1 METLENS
8 ELCRNH
14 FPNTPPKVHVMEFAQ
29 HYMQALAHTG
39 GTIFSSSSSV
49 VATSPWPSPTDPTQ
63 MSLPPHHGY
72 LPGQLGPLM
81 NLCNLQEDVLVTCL
95 AGMPLIEP
103 SSVSSIRTPFMFKDD
118 GAAQFRW
125 VWSYCAVAGQN
136 YSLPYGYYEQVQ
148 NLAIFPYFLYLH
160 INFSV

>member
-29 HYMQALAHTG
+29 HYMQALAPHRRNHLLQL
-39 GTIFSSSSSV
+39 ILSRSHLPMAF
-49 VATSPWPSPTDPTQ
+49 PTDPTQ

-81 NLCNLQEDVLVTCL
+81 NLCNLQEDILVTCL

-148 NLAIFPYFLYLH
+148 NLAIFPLLSIFAY
-160 INFSV
+160 